1 MRLLPGMVMLMLVLV
16 IAGSARATTDVMPFK
31 DEAQEQ
37 QFRQLTEQL
46 RCPKCQNNSIA
57 DSNAMIATDMR
68 RRVYDLMQEGKS
80 RQEIIDYMVA
90 RYGNFV
96 TYDPPLTPL
105 TVLLWVL
112 PLATIV
118 AGGWIIVARTR
129 RRVRIR
135 QDVLADAIP
144 AAGPRAGWG
153 AYVPGVVMALV
164 VAAISYSQT
173 GSYPQVRAW
182 QQATAQTPGLLARAL
197 DPQAKPLNEE
207 EMARLALDPQ
217 AKPLNEEEMARLALG
232 LRTRLQN
239 DAGNVEGWLMLG
251 RTGMVLGNAGTA
263 TGAYA
268 NAYRLDPKNRDA
280 ALGYAEALTRSSDPE
295 DNRRGGELL
304 RQLVSRD
311 HTDIRVLSL
320 YAFSAFEQQRFG
332 EAVAAWE
339 MMLKL
344 LPAGDARR
352 AVIERS
358 IRLAQEK

>member
-1 MRLLPGMVMLMLVLV
+1 MRLLPGMVMLMLALV
-16 IAGSARATTDVMPFK
+16 ISGSARATTDVMPFK

-112 PLATIV
+112 PLAAIV

-129 RRVRIR
+129 RRVRLR
-135 QDVLADAIP
+135 REPLPADTPVCGA
-144 AAGPRAGWG
+144 RAGWG
-153 AYVPGVVMALV
+153 VYVPGAVIALAV
-164 VAAISYSQT
+164 GAGSYALT

-182 QQATAQTPGLLARAL
+182 QQATAQTP
-197 DPQAKPLNEE
+197 
-207 EMARLALDPQ
+207 
-217 AKPLNEEEMARLALG
+217 
-232 LRTRLQN
+232 
-239 DAGNVEGWLMLG
+239 
-251 RTGMVLGNAGTA
+251 
-263 TGAYA
+263 
-268 NAYRLDPKNRDA
+268 PKNSDA

-344 LPAGDARR
+344 LPADDTRR

>member
-1 MRLLPGMVMLMLVLV
+1 MRFLLGALMLLV
-16 IAGSARATTDVMPFK
+16 SGSALATIDVMPFK

-57 DSNAMIATDMR
+57 DSGSMIATDLR
-68 RRVYDLMQEGKS
+68 QKVYELIQEGKS
-80 RQEIIDYMVA
+80 NKEIVDYMVA

-105 TVLLWVL
+105 TILLWVL
-112 PLATIV
+112 PAAAV
-118 AGGWIIVARTR
+118 GAGGWIIFARSR
-129 RRVRIR
+129 RRVRLK
-135 QDVLADAIP
+135 QEEFSDAVPAD
-144 AAGPRAGWG
+144 GKRAGSG
-153 AYVPGVVMALV
+153 AYVPGIVIALI
-164 VAAISYSQT
+164 VAAISYYQT
-173 GSYPQVRAW
+173 GSYGQVKIWR
-182 QQATAQTPGLLARAL
+182 QATALTPVLL
-197 DPQAKPLNEE
+197 DPKAQ
-207 EMARLALDPQ
+207 
-217 AKPLNEEEMARLALG
+217 PLNEEEMARLALG

-251 RTGMVLGNAGTA
+251 RIGMVLGNAGTA

-268 NAYRLDPKNRDA
+268 NAYRLDPKNSDA

-304 RQLVSRD
+304 RRLVRSD

-320 YAFSAFEQQRFG
+320 YAFNAFEQGRFG
-332 EAVAAWE
+332 EAVAAWG

-344 LPAGDARR
+344 LPAGGD
-352 AVIERS
+352 
-358 IRLAQEK
+358 

>member
-1 MRLLPGMVMLMLVLV
+1 MRLLPGMVMLMLALV
-16 IAGSARATTDVMPFK
+16 ISGSARATTDVMPFK

-68 RRVYDLMQEGKS
+68 RRVYDLMQEGRS

-112 PLATIV
+112 PLA
-118 AGGWIIVARTR
+118 
-129 RRVRIR
+129 
-135 QDVLADAIP
+135 AI
-144 AAGPRAGWG
+144 
-153 AYVPGVVMALV
+153 VPGAVIALAV
-164 VAAISYSQT
+164 GAGSYALT

-197 DPQAKPLNEE
+197 DPQA
-207 EMARLALDPQ
+207 Q
-217 AKPLNEEEMARLALG
+217 PLNEEEMARLALG

-251 RTGMVLGNAGTA
+251 RIGMVLGNAGTA

-268 NAYRLDPKNRDA
+268 NACRLDPKNRDA

-304 RQLVSRD
+304 RRLVSRD

-320 YAFSAFEQQRFG
+320 YAFSAFEQQRFD

>member
-1 MRLLPGMVMLMLVLV
+1 MRLLPGMVMLVLVLV

-112 PLATIV
+112 PLAAIV

-144 AAGPRAGWG
+144 ASGPRAGVG
-153 AYVPGVVMALV
+153 VYLPGVVVALV

-173 GSYPQVRAW
+173 GSYQQVRVW
-182 QQATAQTPGLLARAL
+182 QQATAQTPGLLAR
-197 DPQAKPLNEE
+197 
-207 EMARLALDPQ
+207 
-217 AKPLNEEEMARLALG
+217 ALG

-251 RTGMVLGNAGTA
+251 RIGMVLGNAGTA

-268 NAYRLDPKNRDA
+268 NACRLDPKNSDA

-304 RQLVSRD
+304 RQLVRSD

-352 AVIERS
+352 VVIERS

>member
-1 MRLLPGMVMLMLVLV
+1 MRLLPGMVMLMLALV
-16 IAGSARATTDVMPFK
+16 ISGSARATTDVMPFK

-112 PLATIV
+112 PLAAIV

-129 RRVRIR
+129 RRVRLR
-135 QDVLADAIP
+135 REPLPADTPVCGA
-144 AAGPRAGWG
+144 RAGWG
-153 AYVPGVVMALV
+153 VYVPGAVIALAV
-164 VAAISYSQT
+164 GAGSYALT

-182 QQATAQTPGLLARAL
+182 QQATAQ
-197 DPQAKPLNEE
+197 
-207 EMARLALDPQ
+207 
-217 AKPLNEEEMARLALG
+217 PLNEEEMARLALG

-251 RTGMVLGNAGTA
+251 RIGMVLGNAGTA
-263 TGAYA
+263 TEAYA
-268 NAYRLDPKNRDA
+268 NAYRLDPKNSDA

-304 RQLVSRD
+304 RRLVSRD

-320 YAFSAFEQQRFG
+320 YAFNAFEQQRFG

>member
-1 MRLLPGMVMLMLVLV
+1 MRLLPGMVMLVLVLVLV
-16 IAGSARATTDVMPFK
+16 ISGSARATTDVMPFK

-112 PLATIV
+112 PLAAIV

-129 RRVRIR
+129 RRVRLR
-135 QDVLADAIP
+135 REPLPADIP
-144 AAGPRAGWG
+144 VYGARAGWG
-153 AYVPGVVMALV
+153 VYVPGAVIALAV
-164 VAAISYSQT
+164 GAGSYVLT

-182 QQATAQTPGLLARAL
+182 QQATAQTPGLLAR
-197 DPQAKPLNEE
+197 
-207 EMARLALDPQ
+207 
-217 AKPLNEEEMARLALG
+217 ALG

>member
-1 MRLLPGMVMLMLVLV
+1 MRFLLGALMLLV
-16 IAGSARATTDVMPFK
+16 SGSALATIDVMPFK

-57 DSNAMIATDMR
+57 DSGSMIATDLR
-68 RRVYDLMQEGKS
+68 QKVYELIQEGKS
-80 RQEIIDYMVA
+80 NKEIVDYMVA

-105 TVLLWVL
+105 TILLWVL
-112 PLATIV
+112 PAAAV
-118 AGGWIIVARTR
+118 GAGGWIIFARSR
-129 RRVRIR
+129 RRVRLK
-135 QDVLADAIP
+135 QEEFSDAVPAD
-144 AAGPRAGWG
+144 GKRAGSG
-153 AYVPGVVMALV
+153 AYVPGIVIALI
-164 VAAISYSQT
+164 VAAISYYQT
-173 GSYPQVRAW
+173 GSYGQVKIWR
-182 QQATAQTPGLLARAL
+182 QAAALTPVLLERAL
-197 DPQAKPLNEE
+197 DPKAQPLNEE
-207 EMARLALDPQ
+207 EMARLV
-217 AKPLNEEEMARLALG
+217 LG
-232 LRTRLQN
+232 LRTRLQS
-239 DAGNVEGWLMLG
+239 DPGNAEGWLMLG
-251 RTGMVLGNAGTA
+251 RIGMVLGNAGTA

-268 NAYRLDPKNRDA
+268 NAYRLDPKNSDA

-304 RQLVSRD
+304 RRLVRSD

-320 YAFSAFEQQRFG
+320 YAFNAFEQGRFG

-358 IRLAQEK
+358 IRQALAQEK

>member
-1 MRLLPGMVMLMLVLV
+1 MRLLPGMVMLMLALV
-16 IAGSARATTDVMPFK
+16 ISGSARATTDVMPFK

-112 PLATIV
+112 PLAAIV

-129 RRVRIR
+129 RRVRLR
-135 QDVLADAIP
+135 REPLPADTPVCGA
-144 AAGPRAGWG
+144 RAGWG
-153 AYVPGVVMALV
+153 VYVPGAVIALV

-173 GSYPQVRAW
+173 GSYQQVRAW
-182 QQATAQTPGLLARAL
+182 QQATAQ
-197 DPQAKPLNEE
+197 
-207 EMARLALDPQ
+207 
-217 AKPLNEEEMARLALG
+217 PLNEEEMARLALG

-251 RTGMVLGNAGTA
+251 RIGMVLGNAGTA

-268 NAYRLDPKNRDA
+268 NACRLDPKNRDA

-304 RQLVSRD
+304 RRLVSRD

-320 YAFSAFEQQRFG
+320 YAFSAFEQQRFD

>member
-1 MRLLPGMVMLMLVLV
+1 MRLLPGMVMLMLALV

-112 PLATIV
+112 PLA
-118 AGGWIIVARTR
+118 
-129 RRVRIR
+129 
-135 QDVLADAIP
+135 AI
-144 AAGPRAGWG
+144 
-153 AYVPGVVMALV
+153 VPGAVIALV

-173 GSYPQVRAW
+173 GSYQQVRAW

-197 DPQAKPLNEE
+197 DPQA
-207 EMARLALDPQ
+207 Q
-217 AKPLNEEEMARLALG
+217 PLNEEEMARLALG

-251 RTGMVLGNAGTA
+251 RIGMVLGNAGTA

-268 NAYRLDPKNRDA
+268 NACRLDPKNRDA

-304 RQLVSRD
+304 RRLVSRD

-320 YAFSAFEQQRFG
+320 YAFSAFEQQRFD

>member
-1 MRLLPGMVMLMLVLV
+1 MRFLLGALMLLV
-16 IAGSARATTDVMPFK
+16 SGSALATIDVMPFK

-57 DSNAMIATDMR
+57 DSGSMIATDLR
-68 RRVYDLMQEGKS
+68 QKVYELIQEGKS
-80 RQEIIDYMVA
+80 NKEIVDYMVA

-105 TVLLWVL
+105 TILLWVL
-112 PLATIV
+112 PAAAV
-118 AGGWIIVARTR
+118 GAGGWIIFARSR
-129 RRVRIR
+129 RRVRLK
-135 QDVLADAIP
+135 QEEFSDAVPAD
-144 AAGPRAGWG
+144 GKRAGSG
-153 AYVPGVVMALV
+153 AYVPGIVIALI
-164 VAAISYSQT
+164 VAAISYYQT
-173 GSYPQVRAW
+173 GSYGQVKIWR
-182 QQATAQTPGLLARAL
+182 QATALTPVLL
-197 DPQAKPLNEE
+197 DPKAQ
-207 EMARLALDPQ
+207 
-217 AKPLNEEEMARLALG
+217 PLNEEEMARLALG

-251 RTGMVLGNAGTA
+251 RIGMVLGNAGTA

-268 NAYRLDPKNRDA
+268 NAYRLDPKNSDA

-304 RQLVSRD
+304 RRLVRSD

-320 YAFSAFEQQRFG
+320 YAFNAFEQGRFG
-332 EAVAAWE
+332 EAVAAWG

-358 IRLAQEK
+358 IRQALAQEK

>member
-1 MRLLPGMVMLMLVLV
+1 MRFLLGALMLLV
-16 IAGSARATTDVMPFK
+16 SGSALATIDVMPFK

-57 DSNAMIATDMR
+57 DSGSMIATDLR
-68 RRVYDLMQEGKS
+68 QKVYELIQEGKS
-80 RQEIIDYMVA
+80 NKEIVDYMVA

-105 TVLLWVL
+105 TILLWVL
-112 PLATIV
+112 PAAAV
-118 AGGWIIVARTR
+118 GAGGWIVFARSR
-129 RRVRIR
+129 RRVRLK
-135 QDVLADAIP
+135 QEEFSDAVPAD
-144 AAGPRAGWG
+144 GKRAGSG
-153 AYVPGVVMALV
+153 AYVPGIVIALI
-164 VAAISYSQT
+164 VAAISYYQT
-173 GSYPQVRAW
+173 GSYGQVKIWR
-182 QQATAQTPGLLARAL
+182 QATALTPVLLERAL
-197 DPQAKPLNEE
+197 DPKAQ
-207 EMARLALDPQ
+207 
-217 AKPLNEEEMARLALG
+217 PLNEEEMARLALG
-232 LRTRLQN
+232 LRTRLQS
-239 DAGNVEGWLMLG
+239 DPGNAEGWLMLG
-251 RTGMVLGNAGTA
+251 RIGMVLGNAGTA

-304 RQLVSRD
+304 RRLVRSD

-320 YAFSAFEQQRFG
+320 YAFNAFEQGRFG

-344 LPAGDARR
+344 LPAADPRR

-358 IRLAQEK
+358 IRQALAQEK

>member
-1 MRLLPGMVMLMLVLV
+1 MRFLLGALMLLV
-16 IAGSARATTDVMPFK
+16 SGSALATIDVMPFK

-57 DSNAMIATDMR
+57 DSGSMIATDLR
-68 RRVYDLMQEGKS
+68 QKVYELIQEGKS
-80 RQEIIDYMVA
+80 NKEIVDYMVA

-105 TVLLWVL
+105 TILLWVL
-112 PLATIV
+112 PAAAV
-118 AGGWIIVARTR
+118 GAGGWIIFARSR
-129 RRVRIR
+129 RRVRLK
-135 QDVLADAIP
+135 QEEFSDAVPAD
-144 AAGPRAGWG
+144 GKRAGSG
-153 AYVPGVVMALV
+153 TYVPGIVIALI
-164 VAAISYSQT
+164 VAAISYYQT
-173 GSYPQVRAW
+173 GSYGQVKIWR
-182 QQATAQTPGLLARAL
+182 QATALTPVLLERAL
-197 DPQAKPLNEE
+197 DPKAQ
-207 EMARLALDPQ
+207 
-217 AKPLNEEEMARLALG
+217 PLNEEEMARLALG
-232 LRTRLQN
+232 LRTRLQS
-239 DAGNVEGWLMLG
+239 DPGNAEGWLMLG
-251 RTGMVLGNAGTA
+251 RIGMVLGNAGTA

-268 NAYRLDPKNRDA
+268 NAYRLDPKNSDA

-304 RQLVSRD
+304 RRLVRSD

-320 YAFSAFEQQRFG
+320 YAFNAFEQGRFG

-344 LPAGDARR
+344 LPAADPRR

-358 IRLAQEK
+358 IRQALAQEK

>member
-1 MRLLPGMVMLMLVLV
+1 MRLLPGMVMLMLALV

-112 PLATIV
+112 PLAAIV

-129 RRVRIR
+129 RRVRLR
-135 QDVLADAIP
+135 REPLPADTPVCGA
-144 AAGPRAGWG
+144 RAGWG
-153 AYVPGVVMALV
+153 VYVPGAVIALAV
-164 VAAISYSQT
+164 GAGSYALT
-173 GSYPQVRAW
+173 GSYQQVRAW
-182 QQATAQTPGLLARAL
+182 QQATAQ
-197 DPQAKPLNEE
+197 
-207 EMARLALDPQ
+207 
-217 AKPLNEEEMARLALG
+217 PLNEEEMARLALG

-268 NAYRLDPKNRDA
+268 NAYHLDPKNRDA

-304 RQLVSRD
+304 RQLVRSD

-344 LPAGDARR
+344 LPADDTRR

>member
-1 MRLLPGMVMLMLVLV
+1 MRFLLGALMLLV
-16 IAGSARATTDVMPFK
+16 SGSALATIDVMPFK

-57 DSNAMIATDMR
+57 DSGSMIATDLR
-68 RRVYDLMQEGKS
+68 QKVYELIQEGKS
-80 RQEIIDYMVA
+80 NKEIVDYMVA

-105 TVLLWVL
+105 TILLWVL
-112 PLATIV
+112 PAAAV
-118 AGGWIIVARTR
+118 GAGGWIIFARSR
-129 RRVRIR
+129 RRVRLK
-135 QDVLADAIP
+135 QEEFSDAVPAD
-144 AAGPRAGWG
+144 GKRAGSG
-153 AYVPGVVMALV
+153 AYVPGIVIALI
-164 VAAISYSQT
+164 VAAISYYQT
-173 GSYPQVRAW
+173 GSYGQVKIWR
-182 QQATAQTPGLLARAL
+182 QATALTPVLL
-197 DPQAKPLNEE
+197 DPKAQ
-207 EMARLALDPQ
+207 
-217 AKPLNEEEMARLALG
+217 PLNEEEMARLALG

-251 RTGMVLGNAGTA
+251 RIGMVLGNAGTA

-304 RQLVSRD
+304 RRLVRSD

-320 YAFSAFEQQRFG
+320 YAFNAFEQGRFG
-332 EAVAAWE
+332 EAVAAWG

-344 LPAGDARR
+344 LPAGGD
-352 AVIERS
+352 
-358 IRLAQEK
+358 

>member
-1 MRLLPGMVMLMLVLV
+1 MRLLPGMVMLMLALV

-112 PLATIV
+112 PLAAIV

-129 RRVRIR
+129 RRVRLCR
-135 QDVLADAIP
+135 EPLPADTPVCGA
-144 AAGPRAGWG
+144 RAGWG
-153 AYVPGVVMALV
+153 VYVPGAVIALAV
-164 VAAISYSQT
+164 GAGSYALT
-173 GSYPQVRAW
+173 GSYQQVRAW
-182 QQATAQTPGLLARAL
+182 QQATAQ
-197 DPQAKPLNEE
+197 
-207 EMARLALDPQ
+207 
-217 AKPLNEEEMARLALG
+217 PLNEEEMARLALG

-304 RQLVSRD
+304 RRLVSRD

>member
-1 MRLLPGMVMLMLVLV
+1 MRLLPGMVMLMLALV

-112 PLATIV
+112 PLAAIV

-144 AAGPRAGWG
+144 AAGPRAGVG
-153 AYVPGVVMALV
+153 VYLPGVVMALV

-173 GSYPQVRAW
+173 GSYQQVRAW
-182 QQATAQTPGLLARAL
+182 QQATAQ
-197 DPQAKPLNEE
+197 
-207 EMARLALDPQ
+207 
-217 AKPLNEEEMARLALG
+217 PLNEEEMARLALG

-251 RTGMVLGNAGTA
+251 RIGMVLGNAGTA

-268 NAYRLDPKNRDA
+268 NAYRLDPKNSDA

-304 RQLVSRD
+304 RRLVSRD